1 MELSQRRGI
10 IMYIDYSKIIT
21 DDFKLFITNEQL
33 AEIKEI
39 ANKERIYLKGR
50 YSKETLKVLLSKK
63 ANEAV
68 YINSRHQL
76 KNSVEKA
83 LIASNIV
90 FDDEKMARILV
101 SGKFDR
107 DSLETFIKL
116 LSYLKIKVSNDTID
130 ENDQK
135 YLTIADNYAKK
146 LINHFTKYIGGCEID
161 IIINK
166 INEIISFNPVLL
178 ETKQNKHTR

>member
-1 MELSQRRGI
+1 
-10 IMYIDYSKIIT
+10 MYIDYSKIIT
-21 DDFKLFITNEQL
+21 DNFALFVTDEQL
-33 AEIKEI
+33 AEIKQI

-68 YINSRHQL
+68 YINARHQL

-90 FDDEKMARILV
+90 FDDEKMAKILI

-107 DSLETFIKL
+107 DTLETFIKL

-135 YLTIADNYAKK
+135 YLTVADNYAKK

-166 INEIISFNPVLL
+166 INEIISFKPELL
-178 ETKQNKHTR
+178 ESKQSKRIR